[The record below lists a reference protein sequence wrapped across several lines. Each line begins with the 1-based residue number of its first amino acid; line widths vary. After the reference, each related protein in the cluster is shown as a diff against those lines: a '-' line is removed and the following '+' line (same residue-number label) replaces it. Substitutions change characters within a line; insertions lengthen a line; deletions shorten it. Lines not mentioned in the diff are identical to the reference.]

1 MKILVFTIMAVL
13 HSDSWHYDSNKC
25 AICQVVM
32 DELLYTASLDKLA
45 NWEYSLALG
54 DGSGWKG
61 LRLIEIKG
69 KGGED
74 ELC

>member
-1 MKILVFTIMAVL
+1 MCHL
-13 HSDSWHYDSNKC
+13 SSS
-25 AICQVVM
+25 M
-32 DELLYTASLDKLA
+32 DELLYKASLDKLA

-69 KGGED
+69 KGGENG
-74 ELC
+74 LC